1 MAKHIFDTR
10 GRKVGTI
17 LDDSELPES
26 SGCFTIILICLALT
40 GLFFLGRSVV
50 VSHNQKKY
58 WDSFEYMMEKYD
70 SQVQADSKGEK
81 HSPYGLSC
89 VVCGKYFDRKPGQHF
104 CSKNCERTFYAKKK
118 AWESGKKK

>member
-26 SGCFTIILICLALT
+26 SGCFTIILICLALA

-58 WDSFEYMMEKYD
+58 WDSFEYM
-70 SQVQADSKGEK
+70 
-81 HSPYGLSC
+81 
-89 VVCGKYFDRKPGQHF
+89 
-104 CSKNCERTFYAKKK
+104 
-118 AWESGKKK
+118 